1 MIASRS
7 LSLLALS
14 VASLALP
21 ATAQSEDFQKAV
33 AALDRGN
40 AEEAL
45 GHLQAVLAA
54 DLSNEAAY
62 ELWVN
67 TEHTVWLKMLTK
79 GGEFE
84 LLTKELMDRAGQG
97 RKQRQNNP
105 DAIRELVKE
114 LANPDVLV
122 RNRVTNQL
130 ASDFGEYAVP
140 ILIYS
145 LADQQNGE
153 RRVNVISA
161 LTKMGSDVVPPLVE
175 ALLDAPD
182 AFLKKNVATTLGYIK
197 DPRSKAALVDAAA
210 HDADSGVKAAATQ
223 ALANAKLGGG
233 SNSAE
238 LFLALGDA
246 YYGESDTVLMPH
258 QYSDVVWH
266 WEGNGLVPTET
277 PRFLYAP
284 EMAKKCYYRA
294 LARLSDPGKA
304 LAGIARCA
312 VTEIGRLADWKAA
325 GQESGDW
332 EVRLQ
337 TDDLAAQMAGPES
350 LDLALGWALQQG
362 DMVAASGLCR
372 LLASTGKTSSANLK
386 SALTASKSLSVQG
399 EAAVALGR
407 IAYRNREAASAE
419 TVAALTTAAG
429 HEVLRI
435 GAIIGGDEAS
445 GRALAAKLEQH
456 GYSAS
461 FWPTGGRGLA
471 SLRSLPG
478 VDLIVVSETN
488 LGDLTARQV
497 INDLRRDPRTSK
509 TPIYVKVGSAEA
521 EAGAFGDVNGLIG
534 PSDDIAAT
542 AEAAAKEPLNRDRQ
556 EALMLAARA
565 AATMHALAAG
575 KSEVGGAAEAMAA
588 TLADRPDEVVVP
600 ALGALQF
607 IGAGAQ
613 VERIAAVLSNTE
625 RSEAARVAAAEALA
639 GVFSRSGTTD
649 AGILRVLQDVAQK
662 DGSFAVRAATAGALG
677 RLNLDKNVRVELMRG
692 LLGR

>member
-7 LSLLALS
+7 LSLLAFS
-14 VASLALP
+14 FASLALP

-33 AALDRGN
+33 EALDRGN

-45 GHLQAVLAA
+45 GHLQAVLAT
-54 DLSNEAAY
+54 DPSNEAAY

-67 TEHTVWLKMLTK
+67 TEHTVWLKLLIK
-79 GGEFE
+79 GGEIE
-84 LLTKELMDRAGQG
+84 LVAKELVERAQMG

-114 LANPDVLV
+114 LASEDALV

-145 LADQQNGE
+145 LADQQNSD
-153 RRVNVISA
+153 RRVNVIGA
-161 LTKMGSDVVPPLVE
+161 LAKMGSDVVPPLCE

-182 AFLKKNVATTLGYIK
+182 AFLRKNIAHTLGYIK
-197 DPRSKAALVDAAA
+197 DPRSRAPLADAATN
-210 HDADSGVKAAATQ
+210 DGDSGVKTAAAQ
-223 ALANAKLGGG
+223 SLAKLGGG
-233 SNSAE
+233 GDVGA
-238 LFLALGDA
+238 LFLALGDD
-246 YYGESDTVLMPH
+246 YYSESDSVLMPH

-266 WEGNGLVPTET
+266 WEGNGLASTET

-284 EMAKKCYYRA
+284 EMAKKSYYRA

-304 LAGIARCA
+304 LSGIARCA
-312 VTEIGRLADWKAA
+312 VTEIGRLAEWKSA
-325 GQESGDW
+325 GQDVGGW
-332 EVRLQ
+332 EARLQ
-337 TDDLAAQMAGPES
+337 SDDLAAQMAGPEA
-350 LDLALGWALQQG
+350 LDVALGWALKQG

-372 LLASTGKTSSANLK
+372 LLASTGKTTSANLK
-386 SALTASKSLSVQG
+386 SALNASTSMSVQG

-445 GRALAAKLEQH
+445 GRALAAQLGQH

-461 FWPTGGRGLA
+461 FWANGARGLA

-478 VDLIVVSETN
+478 VDLIVVSENN

-509 TPIYVKVGSAEA
+509 TPIYVRVGSADA
-521 EAGAFGDVNGLIG
+521 DQGLFGEVNGLIG

-542 AEAAAKEPLNRDRQ
+542 AEAASKEPLNRDRE

-565 AATMHALAAG
+565 ASTLHALAAG
-575 KSEVGGAAEAMAA
+575 KSEVGGSAEALAA

-607 IGAGAQ
+607 VGGGAH
-613 VERIAAVLSNTE
+613 VERIAAVLSSSE
-625 RSEAARVAAAEALA
+625 RSEAARVAAADALA

-649 AGILRVLQDVAQK
+649 AGILRVLQEVAQK

-677 RLNLDKNVRVELMRG
+677 RLNLDRNVRVELMHG

>member
-21 ATAQSEDFQKAV
+21 AAAQSEDFQKAV
-33 AALDRGN
+33 DALDRGN

-54 DLSNEAAY
+54 DPSNEAAY

-84 LLTKELMDRAGQG
+84 LLTKELMERAGQG

-114 LANPDVLV
+114 LSSDDVLV

-140 ILIYS
+140 MLIYS

-153 RRVNVISA
+153 RRVNVITA
-161 LTKMGSDVVPPLVE
+161 LAKMGADVVPPLCE

-182 AFLKKNVATTLGYIK
+182 AFLRKNVATTLGYIK
-197 DPRSKAALVDAAA
+197 DPRAQAALSDAAG
-210 HDADSGVKAAATQ
+210 HDGDSGVKAAANQ
-223 ALANAKLGGG
+223 ALAKVGGG
-233 SNSAE
+233 GDASA

-246 YYGESDTVLMPH
+246 YYGESDSVLMPH
-258 QYSDVVWH
+258 QYSDVVWR
-266 WEGNGLVPTET
+266 WEGNGLASTET

-312 VTEIGRLADWKAA
+312 VTEIGRLAEWKSA
-325 GQESGDW
+325 GQDTGDW
-332 EVRLQ
+332 ETRLQ
-337 TDDLAAQMAGPES
+337 SDDLAAQMAGPES
-350 LDLALGWALQQG
+350 LELALGWALQQG

-372 LLASTGKTSSANLK
+372 LLSSTGKTTSANLRA
-386 SALTASKSLSVQG
+386 ALAGSKSLSVQG

-419 TVAALTTAAG
+419 TIAALTTAAG
-429 HEVLRI
+429 HQVLRI
-435 GAIIGGDEAS
+435 GAVIGGDEAS
-445 GRALAAKLEQH
+445 GRALAAELEQH

-461 FWPTGGRGLA
+461 FWPTGSRGLV

-478 VDLIVVSETN
+478 VDLIVVAERN
-488 LGDLTARQV
+488 LGELSARQV
-497 INDLRRDPRTSK
+497 INDLRRDPRTAR
-509 TPIYVKVGSAEA
+509 TPIYVRVGSAEA
-521 EAGAFGDVNGLIG
+521 DASAFGDVNGLIG

-565 AATMHALAAG
+565 AATLHALAAG
-575 KSEVGGAAEAMAA
+575 KSEVGGTAEALAA

-607 IGAGAQ
+607 VGGGAQ
-613 VERIAAVLSNTE
+613 VERIAAVLSNAE
-625 RSEAARVAAAEALA
+625 RSEAARVAAADALA

-662 DGSFAVRAATAGALG
+662 DGSFAVRASTAGALG
-677 RLNLDKNVRVELMRG
+677 RLNLDKNVRVELMHG

>member
-7 LSLLALS
+7 LSLLAFS

-21 ATAQSEDFQKAV
+21 AAAQSEDFQKAV
-33 AALDRGN
+33 EALDRGN

-45 GHLQAVLAA
+45 GHLQKVLAA
-54 DLSNEAAY
+54 DPSSEAAY

-67 TEHTVWLKMLTK
+67 TEHTVWLRMLTK

-84 LLTKELMDRAGQG
+84 LHTKELMERASMG

-114 LANPDVLV
+114 LASEDVLV
-122 RNRVTNQL
+122 RTRVTNQL

-145 LADQQNGE
+145 LADQQNSE
-153 RRVNVISA
+153 RRINVIGA
-161 LTKMGSDVVPPLVE
+161 LSKMGSDVVPPLCE
-175 ALLDAPD
+175 AMLDAPD
-182 AFLKKNVATTLGYIK
+182 AFLRKNIAHTLGYIK
-197 DPRSKAALVDAAA
+197 DPRSKAALADAAA
-210 HDADSGVKAAATQ
+210 NDGDSGVKAAASKS
-223 ALANAKLGGG
+223 LGMMGGG
-233 SNSAE
+233 GDVGG

-246 YYGESDTVLMPH
+246 YYNESDTVLMPH
-258 QYSDVVWH
+258 QYSDVTWH
-266 WEGNGLVPTET
+266 WEGNGLASTET

-284 EMAKKCYYRA
+284 EMAKKSYYRA
-294 LARLSDPGKA
+294 LGRLSDPGKA

-312 VTEIGRLADWKAA
+312 VTENGRLAEWKAA
-325 GQESGDW
+325 GQDVGGW
-332 EVRLQ
+332 EARLQ
-337 TDDLAAQMAGPES
+337 TDDLAAQMAGPEA
-350 LDLALGWALQQG
+350 LDVALGWALQG

-372 LLASTGKTSSANLK
+372 LLSSTGKVSTANLK
-386 SALTASKSLSVQG
+386 AALSASKSLAVQG

-407 IAYRNREAASAE
+407 IAFRNREAASPE

-445 GRALAAKLEQH
+445 GHALASQLGQH

-461 FWPTGGRGLA
+461 YWPTGARGLI
-471 SLRSLPG
+471 SVRSLPG
-478 VDLIVVSETN
+478 VDLIVVSENN

-497 INDLRRDPRTSK
+497 INDLRRDPRTAK
-509 TPIYVKVGSAEA
+509 TPIYVKVGSADA
-521 EAGAFGDVNGLIG
+521 DQGAFGSVNGLIG

-542 AEAAAKEPLNRDRQ
+542 AEAAAKEPLNRDRE

-565 AATMHALAAG
+565 AQTLQALAGG
-575 KSEVGGAAEAMAA
+575 KSEVGGAAEALAA
-588 TLADRPDEVVVP
+588 TLANRPDDVVVP

-607 IGAGAQ
+607 VGGGSH
-613 VERIAAVLSNTE
+613 VERIAAVLSNAE
-625 RSEAARVAAAEALA
+625 RSEVARVAAADALA

-677 RLNLDKNVRVELMRG
+677 RLSLDKKVRVELMHG